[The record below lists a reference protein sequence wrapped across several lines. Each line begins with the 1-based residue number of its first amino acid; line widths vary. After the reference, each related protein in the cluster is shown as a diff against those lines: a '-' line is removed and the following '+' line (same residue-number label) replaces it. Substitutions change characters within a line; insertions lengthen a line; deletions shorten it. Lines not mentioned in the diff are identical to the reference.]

1 MWCGVLSNSD
11 VVQFFSCQGCLRP
24 RFFITYASAHG
35 SPHTFPH
42 PKVANH
48 PLLIRSV
55 FDDEKVAKM
64 AEIASAHGL
73 YGGNCSYDR
82 VHKELLSY
90 SDHQLHQFAS
100 EPCNF
105 PYCQY
110 LCF

>member
-1 MWCGVLSNSD
+1 M
-11 VVQFFSCQGCLRP
+11 
-24 RFFITYASAHG
+24 
-35 SPHTFPH
+35 
-42 PKVANH
+42 ANH

-100 EPCNF
+100 EPCNC
-105 PYCQY
+105 PCLQVSPVTS
-110 LCF
+110 LTVHVCTWSVAPVERSICKT